1 LSINNAIGINLAQPA
16 LQTGLFIFEESATW
30 PTSNTGSGPPPALVG
45 NDYFNLFGNAP
56 LAGAPEGIV
65 GTLNEFVN
73 QSPFLV
79 NISGSVAAGT
89 ASAGFAAMNTIA
101 ASLGGF
107 GDLGV
112 SGTAFATA
120 VGTAGSPSGPA
131 TDFNANTAFVNTSD
145 VVTNGGLQASIYG
158 TPYAAIEIVKLTNG
172 TDNDTPTGPIVPVGS
187 TVTWTYNVTNP
198 GNEPIASVVVTDD
211 NGTPLDLLD
220 DFNPAPTLVGGFNV
234 GDLNT
239 DNLLDPGEL
248 WVYTASALAVAG
260 QYENYATVTGTSTIS
275 ETPVED
281 DNPDHYLGS
290 VPTFVL
296 GPDKNPGVPQEVKV
310 VDITGEVLASF
321 PAYGNTYVGGTRI
334 AIADLDGDG
343 TDEIITAPGRNH
355 APEIKVF
362 TLEGGEV
369 PGFPSFLAYDEDFAG
384 GVQLT
389 VGYVND
395 DEYPDIITVPSYGT
409 GEVRIFFNQYPS
421 TPAFDAT
428 PDISFL
434 AYPEATMFGAV
445 VAAADMGSFV
455 NDEFVNVLD
464 GRAEIVVGTAGGITT
479 KVIVWE
485 VTGATPAPVAE
496 FFPFTA
502 LNPNFLG
509 GVSLDVAW
517 IDQNADPTQDP
528 PDILAGMGVNGTS
541 QIEVWAWNTSD
552 ATLSM
557 RGAIPDAFPPP
568 SENAPVRVAGLDTNG
583 DKIADSIL
591 AVQGPIGTTGEVR
604 RFDIISSSPFEVS
617 PPIVLS
623 GFSGPWFVAT
633 SKTMF
638 SDADS
643 QGPLPGEPASALV
656 WTNPDNSHDVNG
668 EGIVSPLDVLETINF
683 INTRP
688 GETGLPAQQFTPP
701 RFFDTNADG
710 VVTPADALI
719 VVNYLNRPE
728 LDSGEGEAAEAAGGI
743 AEMASLLSLP
753 LGLAAPGNALAE
765 PNRQIDE
772 ALPALDTEVVPE
784 TPWRGSIPDAQAP
797 VMPLS
802 RLPYLDES
810 GPFDLEFILEEIS
823 AEVAAAWLG

>member
-1 LSINNAIGINLAQPA
+1 
-16 LQTGLFIFEESATW
+16 
-30 PTSNTGSGPPPALVG
+30 
-45 NDYFNLFGNAP
+45 
-56 LAGAPEGIV
+56 
-65 GTLNEFVN
+65 
-73 QSPFLV
+73 
-79 NISGSVAAGT
+79 
-89 ASAGFAAMNTIA
+89 
-101 ASLGGF
+101 
-107 GDLGV
+107 
-112 SGTAFATA
+112 
-120 VGTAGSPSGPA
+120 
-131 TDFNANTAFVNTSD
+131 
-145 VVTNGGLQASIYG
+145 
-158 TPYAAIEIVKLTNG
+158 
-172 TDNDTPTGPIVPVGS
+172 
-187 TVTWTYNVTNP
+187 
-198 GNEPIASVVVTDD
+198 
-211 NGTPLDLLD
+211 
-220 DFNPAPTLVGGFNV
+220 
-234 GDLNT
+234 
-239 DNLLDPGEL
+239 
-248 WVYTASALAVAG
+248 
-260 QYENYATVTGTSTIS
+260 
-275 ETPVED
+275 
-281 DNPDHYLGS
+281 
-290 VPTFVL
+290 
-296 GPDKNPGVPQEVKV
+296 
-310 VDITGEVLASF
+310 
-321 PAYGNTYVGGTRI
+321 
-334 AIADLDGDG
+334 
-343 TDEIITAPGRNH
+343 
-355 APEIKVF
+355 
-362 TLEGGEV
+362 
-369 PGFPSFLAYDEDFAG
+369 
-384 GVQLT
+384 
-389 VGYVND
+389 
-395 DEYPDIITVPSYGT
+395 
-409 GEVRIFFNQYPS
+409 
-421 TPAFDAT
+421 
-428 PDISFL
+428 
-434 AYPEATMFGAV
+434 MFGAV

-485 VTGATPAPVAE
+485 VTGATPEPVAE

-557 RGAIPDAFPPP
+557 RGAIPNAFPPP

-743 AEMASLLSLP
+743 AEMSSLLPLP
-753 LGLAAPGNALAE
+753 LGLAAAPPRIVSAGSPDRSGL
-765 PNRQIDE
+765 RCSRHR
-772 ALPALDTEVVPE
+772 
-784 TPWRGSIPDAQAP
+784 RGAREHRGLGRSLMWSPL
-797 VMPLS
+797 MPLS
-802 RLPYLDES
+802 PLPYLDEAD
-810 GPFDLEFILEEIS
+810 PFDLEAVLEEIS
-823 AEVAAAWLG
+823 PEIAAGWLGWGTPRQRCGRSAD